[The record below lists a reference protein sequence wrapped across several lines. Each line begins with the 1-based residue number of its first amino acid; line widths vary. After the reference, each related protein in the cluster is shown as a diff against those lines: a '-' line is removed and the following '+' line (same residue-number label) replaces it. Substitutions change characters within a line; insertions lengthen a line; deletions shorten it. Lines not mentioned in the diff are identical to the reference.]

1 MPSANAIKEDLIQSQ
16 ILQAAH
22 QLFQKHGF
30 QKVSMD
36 DVAKAIGKGRSSLY
50 YYYKSK
56 DEVFDAVIDA
66 EIKEILNEIG
76 RAMEKVPTTE
86 EKIRAYCTAKIR
98 IARKRRSF
106 LQAVEAGM
114 NADEMSQYV
123 QKKMGIHKRMIGEET
138 ALLRQ
143 VLAVAPSSQKL
154 DTVIFVLLSSLRGLK
169 EQLFVTNDFSHV
181 DAAID
186 TLTRMTVQEL
196 KK

>member
-1 MPSANAIKEDLIQSQ
+1 
-16 ILQAAH
+16 
-22 QLFQKHGF
+22 
-30 QKVSMD
+30 
-36 DVAKAIGKGRSSLY
+36 
-50 YYYKSK
+50 
-56 DEVFDAVIDA
+56 
-66 EIKEILNEIG
+66 
-76 RAMEKVPTTE
+76 
-86 EKIRAYCTAKIR
+86 
-98 IARKRRSF
+98 
-106 LQAVEAGM
+106 
-114 NADEMSQYV
+114 
-123 QKKMGIHKRMIGEET
+123 MGIHKRMIGEET